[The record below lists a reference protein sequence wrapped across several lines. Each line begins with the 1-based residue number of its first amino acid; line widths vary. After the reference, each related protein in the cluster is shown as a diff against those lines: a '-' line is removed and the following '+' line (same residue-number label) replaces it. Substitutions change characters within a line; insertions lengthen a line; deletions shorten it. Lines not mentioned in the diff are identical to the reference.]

1 MQKYLKVMS
10 LSAEYVSLQPSPAV
24 QLHWFPG
31 KDASAHYTREEKG
44 CVDTFRLR
52 ERGDERGEY
61 VRPPLVAWPPHR
73 ISAFRTHNLGM
84 SGTTL
89 TIDGQKEVHILLYAR
104 IILWA
109 GFCCSLMEN
118 KNVWLRRAW
127 DVVRVRCSEFG
138 GSASRG
144 FIMYYF

>member
-10 LSAEYVSLQPSPAV
+10 LSAEYVGLKPSPAV

-31 KDASAHYTREEKG
+31 KKDASAHYKREEKG

-52 ERGDERGEY
+52 ERGEY
-61 VRPPLVAWPPHR
+61 VRLPLVAPPPHR
-73 ISAFRTHNLGM
+73 VSAFKTHNLGM

-89 TIDGQKEVHILLYAR
+89 TLDGQKEVHILLYER

-109 GFCCSLMEN
+109 GFCWPLMEN
-118 KNVWLRRAW
+118 KNVWLRRAR

-138 GSASRG
+138 GPLLGGS
-144 FIMYYF
+144 